1 VAVEV
6 YSVTAAMVLA
16 RLPVDASTID
26 ANTEPLSTTI
36 IDGYIEDG
44 AAQLSGILSN
54 LGITSVEDDDLKAQ
68 VQAAIIDFAVW
79 KSLEKL
85 PNASQAAISFANGV
99 WLEHLKRYANRGTY
113 LKGQAANKTLS
124 NLPSDAGETSPTFS
138 GRNYEF

>member
-1 VAVEV
+1 MAVEV
-6 YSVTAAMVLA
+6 YSVTAAMVIE
-16 RLPVDASTID
+16 RLPVDGSTIGAATD
-26 ANTEPLSTTI
+26 PLSTTI

-44 AAQLSGILSN
+44 AAQITGVLNN
-54 LGITSVEDDDLKAQ
+54 LGITSVADDDLEAQ
-68 VQAAIIDFAVW
+68 VQAAVIDFAVW

-113 LKGQAANKTLS
+113 LKGQASNKTRS
-124 NLPSDAGETSPTFS
+124 NLPSDAGETSPKFS